1 MSTSRRELL
10 QVSLAAASMLALGA
24 EAQPKS
30 GKKAPSKKAPA
41 PKKILILGGTG
52 FLGPAIVNA
61 AQARGHTLT
70 LFNRGKTRP
79 GLFPNVETLNGDR
92 DPKKDE
98 GLKALQG
105 RKWDAVIDT
114 SGYYPRMVAASAEL
128 LAPHVGQYI
137 FISSISA
144 YAKNDVVGQDE
155 SGPTATVA
163 DPSVE
168 TMGKNFENYGGFKRA
183 CEEAAEKAM
192 PGRVANVRPGY
203 IVGPEDRSDR
213 FTWFPVR
220 YERGGEMI
228 GPGSPS
234 DPLQIIDVRDLA
246 EWLVLVVE
254 NNLTGVYNACGPEKP
269 WSMGALYAAC
279 KELTGKDTKVTWV
292 PSEFLVKQG
301 EDGDGEI
308 PIWAP
313 PLGKYAGMHL
323 YSNAKAVKAG
333 LKFRSPVTTTS
344 DTLAWFKS
352 QPQERRDKM
361 RAGLKPEREA
371 ELLKLWAQAQSG
383 QGAPAP
389 SKPAAGGKS
398 P

>member
-1 MSTSRRELL
+1 MSSSRRQFL
-10 QVSLAAASMLALGA
+10 QLSLAAASMMALNA
-24 EAQPKS
+24 EAGPKP
-30 GKKAPSKKAPA
+30 GGRAPA
-41 PKKILILGGTG
+41 SKAKAKKKILILGGTG
-52 FLGPAIVNA
+52 FLGPAIVTA
-61 AQARGHTLT
+61 AQARGHALT

-79 GLFPNVETLNGDR
+79 ELFPGVEKLRGDR

-98 GLKALQG
+98 GLTALKG

-114 SGYYPRMVAASAEL
+114 SGYYPRIVQASAEL

-144 YAKNDVVGQDE
+144 YAKNDVPHQDE
-155 SGPTATVA
+155 SGATAKLA
-163 DPSVE
+163 DPTVE
-168 TMGKNFENYGGFKRA
+168 TMGKNFENYGGLKRA
-183 CEEAAEKAM
+183 CEEAAEKAL

-220 YERGGEMI
+220 YERGGEMLA
-228 GPGSPS
+228 PGSPS

-246 EWLVLVVE
+246 EWLVRVVE
-254 NNLTGVYNACGPEKP
+254 NNLTGLFNAAGPEKP
-269 WSMGALYAAC
+269 WSMGELFAAC
-279 KELTGKDTKVTWV
+279 KQVTGKETKLTWV
-292 PSEFLVKQG
+292 PSEFLIKQG
-301 EDGDGEI
+301 ENGDGEI

-313 PLGKYAGMHL
+313 PLGQYAGMHL

-333 LKFRSPVTTTS
+333 LTFRSPVVTTK
-344 DTLAWFKS
+344 DTLEWFKS

-371 ELLKLWAQAQSG
+371 ELLRLWAEEQARAG
-383 QGAPAP
+383 KP
-389 SKPAAGGKS
+389 SADVQAK
-398 P
+398 

>member
-1 MSTSRRELL
+1 MSTTRRQLL
-10 QVSLAAASMLALGA
+10 QYSVAAASLLAAGV
-24 EAQPKS
+24 EAQAKPAVSKAPA
-30 GKKAPSKKAPA
+30 KKAPT

-52 FLGPAIVNA
+52 FLGPAIVTA
-61 AQARGHTLT
+61 AQARGHSLT

-79 GLFPNVETLNGDR
+79 ELFPDVEKLQGDR
-92 DPKKDE
+92 DPKKAG
-98 GLKALQG
+98 GLAALQG

-114 SGYYPRMVAASAEL
+114 SGYYPRMVGASAEL
-128 LAPHVGQYI
+128 LAPNVGQYI
-137 FISSISA
+137 YISSISA
-144 YAKNDVVGQDE
+144 YERNDVVGQDE
-155 SGPTATVA
+155 SGPTAKLA
-163 DPSVE
+163 DPAVE
-168 TMGKNFENYGGFKRA
+168 EMGKNMENYGGLKRA

-220 YERGGEMI
+220 YERGGEMLA
-228 GPGSPS
+228 PGSPA

-246 EWLVLVVE
+246 EWLVKVVE
-254 NNLTGVYNACGPEKP
+254 DNTTGIFNATGPEKP
-269 WSMGALYAAC
+269 WSMGELFAAC
-279 KELTGKDTKVTWV
+279 KAATGVDTKLTWV
-292 PSEFLVKQG
+292 SSEFLLKQS
-301 EDGDGEI
+301 EDGDGDI

-313 PLGKYAGMHL
+313 PVGKYTGMHR

-333 LKFRSPVTTTS
+333 LKFRPPAVTTR

-352 QPQERRDKM
+352 QPEERRAKM

-371 ELLKLWAQAQSG
+371 ELLKLWTQAQKP
-383 QGAPAP
+383 PAP
-389 SKPAAGGKS
+389 SKPAASGKN